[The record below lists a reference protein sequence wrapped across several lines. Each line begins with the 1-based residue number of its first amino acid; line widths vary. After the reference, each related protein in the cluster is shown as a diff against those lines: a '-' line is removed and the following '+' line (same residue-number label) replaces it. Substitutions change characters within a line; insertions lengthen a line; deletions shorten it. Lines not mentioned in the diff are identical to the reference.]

1 MTQILL
7 KRQLKSLSCLLWNPK
22 EKAEVSYLSE
32 LHFAIL
38 VTNNIINLFFFFF
51 FHSTSG
57 NNIYGVDVRE
67 TLQRL
72 QKEGT
77 DGNAAY
83 ILMQRI
89 FPTVFPTFLM
99 RDGIC
104 HKDHAISELGIY
116 GAYLRYVSL
125 QVMQWKFPQAS
136 PLPSQKKKKAYR
148 NVLRGTC
155 FCHLILYKCVL
166 QNKFLTSI
174 ICNIPSNHYLLHI
187 CHTFLDCKV
196 LIDLGWNVQEQGQ
209 GDHEWPVW
217 FLDADKDIFIRWR
230 WCRSRICS
238 LR

>member
-38 VTNNIINLFFFFF
+38 VTNNIINLFFF

-125 QVMQWKFPQAS
+125 QVMQRKFPQAS
-136 PLPSQKKKKAYR
+136 PLPSLKKKK
-148 NVLRGTC
+148 
-155 FCHLILYKCVL
+155 
-166 QNKFLTSI
+166 
-174 ICNIPSNHYLLHI
+174 HI
-187 CHTFLDCKV
+187 GMC
-196 LIDLGWNVQEQGQ
+196 
-209 GDHEWPVW
+209 
-217 FLDADKDIFIRWR
+217 
-230 WCRSRICS
+230 
-238 LR
+238 